1 MKNLLSKFQENMLAA
16 TFAEAGEWDT
26 AREMTPFAELSQ
38 EPTLLNRIF
47 VAITF
52 AESGLRN
59 EAIRFLEPVGYRNR
73 GFNSTIAED
82 LGLPGVR
89 LMYGTVS
96 L

>member
-1 MKNLLSKFQENMLAA
+1 MKNLLSKFQENMMAA

-26 AREMTPFAELSQ
+26 AQEMTPCTELSR
-38 EPTLLNRIF
+38 EPTLLDRIF

-59 EAIRFLEPVGYRNR
+59 DAIRFLEPVRQRNR
-73 GFNSTIAED
+73 GFNATIAKD
-82 LGLPGVR
+82 LGLPGIQM
-89 LMYGTVS
+89 MYGTVS